1 MSDNIETQQQAA
13 APAPEWPFAPSYRER
28 FGALPGSQ
36 QREAVKR
43 LCMRARNPLTSD
55 KLTEESPDVEACLS
69 ALYTA
74 YTSKKERARIASASK
89 RASEKEA
96 KKAAAAGIPEP
107 GPPPPS
113 ATAAA
118 VVEAEGHPPPPAAP
132 ADLAKSISDLALEPA
147 SVVCEPAPGPGP
159 AKVVPVVLPP
169 VSQPIPA
176 LAHALAQ
183 SSKPVQKAAPVARGL
198 SAMLKRSSDV

>member
-1 MSDNIETQQQAA
+1 MSDNETQPQQP
-13 APAPEWPFAPSYRER
+13 PAEWPFAPSYRER

-36 QREAVKR
+36 QREAIKR
-43 LCMRARNPLTSD
+43 LTMRARNPLTSD
-55 KLTEESPDVEACLS
+55 KLTEECPDVEACLA

-96 KKAAAAGIPEP
+96 KKAAAAVPEP
-107 GPPPPS
+107 GPP

-118 VVEAEGHPPPPAAP
+118 VVEAEPAP
-132 ADLAKSISDLALEPA
+132 ADLAKSISDLSLEPA
-147 SVVCEPAPGPGP
+147 SVVCEPAPGP
-159 AKVVPVVLPP
+159 AKTVPVALPP

-176 LAHALAQ
+176 LAQ
-183 SSKPVQKAAPVARGL
+183 SSKPVQKAVPVARGL
-198 SAMLKRSSDV
+198 SAMLKR

>member
-36 QREAVKR
+36 QREAIKR
-43 LCMRARNPLTSD
+43 LTMRARNPLTSD

-107 GPPPPS
+107 GPPPS

-118 VVEAEGHPPPPAAP
+118 VVEAEPAP

-198 SAMLKRSSDV
+198 SAMLKRS

>member
-107 GPPPPS
+107 GPP

-118 VVEAEGHPPPPAAP
+118 VVEAEPAP

-169 VSQPIPA
+169 VSQPIPIP
-176 LAHALAQ
+176 ALAQ
-183 SSKPVQKAAPVARGL
+183 SSKPVQKAVPVARGL
-198 SAMLKRSSDV
+198 SAMLKR

>member
-1 MSDNIETQQQAA
+1 MSDTETQPQQP
-13 APAPEWPFAPSYRER
+13 PAEWPFAPAYKDR

-89 RASEKEA
+89 RASEREA
-96 KKAAAAGIPEP
+96 KKTAAAGIPEP
-107 GPPPPS
+107 GSP
-113 ATAAA
+113 AAA
-118 VVEAEGHPPPPAAP
+118 VVEAEAPAP
-132 ADLAKSISDLALEPA
+132 ADLAKSISDLSLVPA
-147 SVVCEPAPGPGP
+147 SVVCEPAPGP
-159 AKVVPVVLPP
+159 AKTVPVVLPP

-176 LAHALAQ
+176 LAQPAA
-183 SSKPVQKAAPVARGL
+183 KPAQKAAPAARGL
-198 SAMLKRSSDV
+198 SAMLKR